1 MIIIVL
7 YIYIYHISTCY
18 LFNYFC
24 FRKSRNY
31 YLETSTRDR
40 RSERVRLGVIT
51 GATPSTCSLPC
62 SLQPTQQT
70 YRLDETCRASGRI
83 TVVGPESERT
93 RKCSFFF
100 FFTSYSTLA
109 GFFDC
114 SILHWWG
121 YYIILCKYIRMTRD
135 SIDLFNLTYF
145 YKIIQYTIIM
155 RLRCC

>member
-1 MIIIVL
+1 M
-7 YIYIYHISTCY
+7 YCIYIINTCY

-40 RSERVRLGVIT
+40 RSERVRLVVIT
-51 GATPSTCSLPC
+51 GATPSTCSLLC

-100 FFTSYSTLA
+100 TSYSMLA

-114 SILHWWG
+114 SIIHWWG
-121 YYIILCKYIRMTRD
+121 YYIILCNYICMTRD
-135 SIDLFNLTYF
+135 SIGLFNLTHF
-145 YKIIQYTIIM
+145 YKIILHTIISV
-155 RLRCC
+155 